1 MLQVN
6 STLLL
11 QMVNFLILIWILDRL
26 IFRPFLN
33 VIKEREEK
41 TVGTRTQ
48 ADELK
53 MQAESFREKFTS
65 EMSELDARGFEKY
78 EELTNLGHLERERIL
93 EKARATNSDYNHQ
106 VRSEIEASVQAA
118 RSELRKLSI
127 SLSREVTEKI
137 LGRRVTCKE
146 DTYT

>member
-1 MLQVN
+1 
-6 STLLL
+6 
-11 QMVNFLILIWILDRL
+11 MVNFLILIWILDRL
-26 IFRPFLN
+26 IFKPFLN

-41 TVGTRTQ
+41 TVGARTQ

-53 MQAESFREKFTS
+53 MQAESFREQF
-65 EMSELDARGFEKY
+65 DARGFEKY

-106 VRSEIEASVQAA
+106 VRSEIAASVQAT

-127 SLSREVTEKI
+127 SLSREVTEKM

-146 DTYT
+146 DTST